1 MFDYHGINRTDSRSS
16 IPGNW
21 IHTDVSIIGNSLAF
35 HCMQDQSGWRKDD
48 KTMSVQT
55 G

>member
-1 MFDYHGINRTDSRSS
+1 MFDYHGINRTDSKSG

-21 IHTDVSIIGNSLAF
+21 VHTDVSIIGTSLAF
-35 HCMQDQSGWRKDD
+35 HCMQDHRKRRKDD